1 MVLVV
6 LPVIPEHSKANFLLE
21 SPLSVTLK
29 TSSANSVGQPPTK
42 AIVIDKQKAP

>member
-21 SPLSVTLK
+21 SLLSLTLK
-29 TSSANSVGQPPTK
+29 TLSAKSVDPPPTK
-42 AIVIDKQKAP
+42 AIVPS